1 LSDIQ
6 DIKTKGISK
15 MHTKPKTALLKS
27 VFGVSKDPIQSYV
40 ERPKVDEAFTDALSK
55 TSQIIIYGSSKQG
68 KSALLDR
75 HVAKESRTTV
85 HCGPNMNVEDIYRA
99 FLRQRNVTIETG
111 QTSAN
116 STDANVSISAKFKAI
131 LPGFG
136 AESETSASIGTKKT
150 IETQTQT
157 IEFNLSLAQDVG
169 EIFEKIGSTEHFY
182 VIENFHYLNEESQR
196 QFSFD
201 LRTFEEMGI
210 RFIILG
216 VWREVNRLI
225 QYNGD
230 LQERVYEIPVE
241 PWEIV
246 DFSKIA
252 EKGEDLLNIKFTPKI
267 KDAIYK
273 QAHGSVAIV
282 QELFKSICK
291 QADIEETSKEQIEIG
306 SEEML
311 ERAIKNKVTD
321 LQSRHIRSLEAIAAG
336 SRTRRATEETAAL
349 YLPYYFVNVMVRRNF
364 SELQM
369 GIERKALQE
378 LVKEIHPHPDNV
390 RTSDVTQMLLRL
402 GTLQANSKIM
412 PPLFD
417 FDSGS
422 RRVRVVDST
431 LYFFIDNCNADE
443 VMEEI
448 AHPDQE
454 LTGN

>member
-1 LSDIQ
+1 MNIQ
-6 DIKTKGISK
+6 
-15 MHTKPKTALLKS
+15 PQTALLKN

-40 ERPKVDEAFTDALSK
+40 ERPQVDEAFTDALSK
-55 TSQIIIYGSSKQG
+55 TSQIIVYGSSKQG
-68 KSALLDR
+68 KTALLDR

-85 HCGPNMNVEDIYRA
+85 RCTPNMNVEDIYRA

-111 QTSAN
+111 QTSAS
-116 STDANVSISAKFKAI
+116 STDAKVSISAKFKAI
-131 LPGFG
+131 IPGFA
-136 AESETSASIGTKKT
+136 AESKATASLATQKSTETN
-150 IETQTQT
+150 TQT

-169 EIFEKIGSTEHFY
+169 EIFERIGSTDHFY

-216 VWREVNRLI
+216 VWREVNRLM

-241 PWEIV
+241 PWGIA

-252 EKGEDLLNIKFTPKI
+252 EKGEELLNIHIRQEI
-267 KDAIYK
+267 KDDIYQK
-273 QAHGSVAIV
+273 AHGSVAIV

-291 QADIEETSKEQIEIG
+291 QAGIDRTASEPMEIG
-306 SEEML
+306 SGELL
-311 ERAIKNKVTD
+311 ERAIKDKVAD

-349 YLPYYFVNVMVRRNF
+349 YLPYYFVRVMVQRNY

-378 LVKEIHPHPDNV
+378 LLKEIHPHPDNV
-390 RTSDVTQMLLRL
+390 RTSDVTQMLQRL
-402 GTLQANSKIM
+402 STLQAKSNIM

-422 RRVRVVDST
+422 RRVRVVDSM

-448 AHPDQE
+448 AHPEHE